1 MGEKNNPYLWG
12 VYLQWGLWS
21 LALFVLILFEV
32 AVYVESI
39 PASLYERLQRG
50 LLGKLPDLLRFP
62 WLEVSEKMSR
72 DIDLMLKT
80 ILLAYI

>member
-1 MGEKNNPYLWG
+1 M
-12 VYLQWGLWS
+12 
-21 LALFVLILFEV
+21 ALCVLILFEV

-50 LLGKLPDLLRFP
+50 LLGKLTNTLGFPLLEER
-62 WLEVSEKMSR
+62 EKMP
-72 DIDLMLKT
+72 IDTEIDPMLKT